1 MSYVNRQPTCD
12 RLMDVEV
19 MFQSNIL
26 LENTNIVGISITL
39 EGVLIRSHDENIK
52 LNSII
57 YDVELTDVRVKEHA
71 ANVMTDIMLTRV
83 ESE

>member
-1 MSYVNRQPTCD
+1 
-12 RLMDVEV
+12 